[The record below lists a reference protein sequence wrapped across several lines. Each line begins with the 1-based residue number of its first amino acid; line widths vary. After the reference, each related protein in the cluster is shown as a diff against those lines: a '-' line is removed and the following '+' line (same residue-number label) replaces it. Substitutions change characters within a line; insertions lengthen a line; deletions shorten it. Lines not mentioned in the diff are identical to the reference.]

1 MNVQDMLKDVLT
13 ELKAL
18 ASTETVIGQPIQV
31 DGKTVVP
38 VIRVRVGFGGGGGSG
53 QESEKGQGL
62 GGGFGAGVT
71 VEPIAFIT
79 STGDEISVVGVKGK
93 GSPTME
99 KLLETLPN
107 LIGQVKKQ
115 KQENKGPVSENS

>member
-1 MNVQDMLKDVLT
+1 METMNVQEMLKDVLT

-18 ASTETVIGQPIQV
+18 ASTETVIGQPIQI

-53 QESEKGQGL
+53 QEPGKGNQGL

-79 STGDEISVVGVKGK
+79 STGDDISVVGIKGK

-99 KLLETLPN
+99 KLLETLPD
-107 LIGQVKKQ
+107 LIGQIKKQ
-115 KQENKGPVSENS
+115 KQEKKEE

>member
-1 MNVQDMLKDVLT
+1 MNVQEMLKDVLT

-18 ASTETVIGQPIQV
+18 ASTETVIGQPIQI

-53 QESEKGQGL
+53 QEPGKGNQGL

-79 STGDEISVVGVKGK
+79 STGDDISVVGIKGK

-99 KLLETLPN
+99 KFLETLPD

-115 KQENKGPVSENS
+115 KQEKKEE

>member
-1 MNVQDMLKDVLT
+1 MNVQDMLKDVLA

-18 ASTETVIGQPIQV
+18 ASTETVIGQPIQI

-53 QESEKGQGL
+53 QEPGKGNQGL

-79 STGDEISVVGVKGK
+79 STGDDISVVGVKGK

-99 KLLETLPN
+99 KLLETLPD

-115 KQENKGPVSENS
+115 KQEKKEE